1 MHNFFANLL
10 IKRFAFFVLLNLFLF
25 NLNTLN
31 ANPFF
36 IAKFNGL
43 MGGPLDS
50 SAFSLFWN
58 PARLDQKN
66 LKIDLYTAMISR
78 QASYDR
84 TPTDPNADAQ
94 ILNAN
99 SGMASTSSVGF
110 VPSLAISKGFKLNQ
124 DWRIGIGLGAYIARA
139 GASNWDRR
147 SDAPAEFPGAS
158 DGTQRWN
165 AISTNMI
172 FLSYSA
178 GLSIAYQRLSLG
190 FALNYNDV
198 SLSTVRAA
206 NPDKSETI
214 YDISGK
220 LSEGRIYL
228 KDAKGSD
235 FTWTAGLYLK
245 IDEKGKFRTGL
256 SYRRGNVYDLKG
268 KGYVTFGVAQESTMT
283 AAFPLQVADSI
294 HWSFA
299 WRINERVQLRPE
311 FEYMNWSIMDRQ
323 VATNLDVLQADGSR
337 PTLLELE
344 RKFKDTFA
352 YRLRSD
358 IKITDA
364 FTMHAGLSYETG
376 ATPRQTHEPGLA
388 ENDQIEV
395 GLGASFRFNEKLM
408 MHSSFFYQHF
418 FKQTV
423 KNSIQK
429 PQANGVYLD
438 DRQYLTL
445 NLQYRF

>member
-1 MHNFFANLL
+1 MHNLIANRLMN
-10 IKRFAFFVLLNLFLF
+10 RFAFFVLLNLSLF
-25 NLNTLN
+25 NFNTLN

-43 MGGPLDS
+43 LGGPLDS
-50 SAFSLFWN
+50 SAFSVFWN
-58 PARLDQKN
+58 PARLDQKKF
-66 LKIDLYTAMISR
+66 KIDLYTAMISR

-84 TPTDPNADAQ
+84 FPTDANADPQ

-99 SGMASTSSVGF
+99 SGLATTSSVGF
-110 VPSLAISKGFKLNQ
+110 VPSLAIAKGFELNK
-124 DWRIGIGLGAYIARA
+124 DWRIGFGLGAYIARA

-158 DGTQRWN
+158 DGPQRWN
-165 AISTNMI
+165 AISTNMV
-172 FLSYSA
+172 FLTYSA
-178 GLSIAYQRLSLG
+178 GMSIGYQRLSLG

-206 NPDKSETI
+206 NPDKSEII

-228 KDAKGSD
+228 KDAAGSA

-245 IDEKGKFRTGL
+245 IDEKGNFRTGL
-256 SYRRGNVYDLKG
+256 SYRRGNVYGLKG
-268 KGYVTFGVAQESTMT
+268 KGFVTFGVAQESTMT

-299 WRINERVQLRPE
+299 WRINQKIQLRPE
-311 FEYMNWSIMDRQ
+311 IEYMNWSIMDRQ
-323 VATNLDVLQADGSR
+323 VATNLDVIQADGSR

-344 RKFKDTFA
+344 RQFKDTFA

-358 IKITDA
+358 FKITDA
-364 FTMHAGLSYETG
+364 FTMHGGFSYETG
-376 ATPRQTHEPGLA
+376 ATPQKTHEPGLA
-388 ENDQIEV
+388 ENNQIELGV
-395 GLGASFRFNEKLM
+395 GASYRLNENLM
-408 MHSSFFYQHF
+408 IHSSFFYQHF

-423 KNSIQK
+423 RNSIQK